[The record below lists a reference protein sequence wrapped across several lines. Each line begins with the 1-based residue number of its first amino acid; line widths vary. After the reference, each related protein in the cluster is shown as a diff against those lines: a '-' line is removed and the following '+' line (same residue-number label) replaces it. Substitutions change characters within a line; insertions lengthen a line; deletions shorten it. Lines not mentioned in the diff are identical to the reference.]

1 MAKYLSKAKLN
12 DLIKYCALST
22 YGTYSAYELMA
33 QTKKYD
39 LSIEPT
45 MDDVQNVID
54 NLEKADFIYKAD
66 SIPAPVYV
74 TLQPEL
80 WREEATNFL
89 NGVMMMPKGDAIG
102 YNDNPGDIPGG
113 VSSNPV
119 KATKSLDISGQVD
132 HAADNPAQGPKKSR
146 VDKSKPVPP
155 TNSTLTV
162 NVPDPIIPEPK
173 PQVTESV
180 KQAPPVNK
188 LKQRWYEAH
197 KDEQ

>member
-1 MAKYLSKAKLN
+1 MAKYLSKTKLN

-89 NGVMMMPKGDAIG
+89 KAMDETG
-102 YNDNPGDIPGG
+102 
-113 VSSNPV
+113 PV
-119 KATKSLDISGQVD
+119 QEMHKTYVITTS
-132 HAADNPAQGPKKSR
+132 P
-146 VDKSKPVPP
+146 DKSVPVPP

-162 NVPDPIIPEPK
+162 NVPDPVIPDPK

-197 KDEQ
+197 KDEH